1 MSKKRYRT
9 KVENGRVLKPY
20 FDGFGEF
27 RGYLDI
33 TSNNK

>member
-1 MSKKRYRT
+1 MSKRKYRT

-20 FDGFGEF
+20 FDGWGEF

-33 TSNNK
+33 TNNK